1 MKTTTQYQ
9 VLIKLMIEDWTSP
22 LDGFKQAGTFKLCTR
37 VGELKEHFTIKDRWV
52 TKKNKFGN
60 TVNFKE
66 YKIVRPSKKALA
78 VYGL

>member
-1 MKTTTQYQ
+1 MKTTQEQ
-9 VLIKLMIEDWTSP
+9 ILIKLMMEDWTSA
-22 LDGFKQAGTFKLCTR
+22 LDGFKHAGTLKLTTR
-37 VGELKEHFTIKDRWV
+37 VGELKEHFTIKDRWI

-66 YKIVRPSKKALA
+66 YRIIRPSKKALA